1 MFAPAP
7 CCASVSPHGGT
18 RGMMGQQMPLTRA
31 DLNSAMSRNEIKT
44 GQSAL
49 FFSSVFPLMTAV
61 TPFALV

>member
-1 MFAPAP
+1 M
-7 CCASVSPHGGT
+7 T
-18 RGMMGQQMPLTRA
+18 GQQMPLTRA

-61 TPFALV
+61 TPFALI